1 MTFAVEVQAQRW
13 RDHCARVF
21 AGYSAAG
28 AEVVPVIKSNGY
40 GLGQSLLAME
50 AAALGATKVA
60 VGTVFEASEMLE
72 AFAGDIVVLEPF
84 NPADV
89 EAAAE
94 WERLA
99 SEPRLIATL
108 ASEAATAGL
117 PAERR
122 AMLELVSDMR
132 RFGFPSLDAMPMVR
146 AEGVTIHLPL
156 RRSSTDLLVLARRCA
171 PNLPLSVSHV
181 SPEEVRPLAEQTK
194 IEVRVGTAL
203 WLGDRAALSA
213 SGIVLEI
220 RQSDGSRAGYH
231 SRPTRRGGEYA
242 IVSGG
247 TAHGVGLEAP
257 AVMRDARSRVVAVA
271 KGALAATGRLRSPF
285 SVNGRKLDFVEPP
298 HQHVSMLWLP
308 RGHGLAVGDR
318 VHADVRFTTTRGD
331 VVRLLH

>member
-1 MTFAVEVQAQRW
+1 MTFAVEIQANRW

-21 AGYSAAG
+21 AEYSAAG

-40 GLGQSLLAME
+40 GLGQAFLATE
-50 AAALGATKVA
+50 ATALGARRVA
-60 VGTVFEASEMLE
+60 VGTIFEASELLKV
-72 AFAGDIVVLEPF
+72 FAGDIVVLEPF
-84 NPADV
+84 NPVDV

-94 WERLA
+94 WERLSA
-99 SEPRLIATL
+99 EPRLIATL
-108 ASEAATAGL
+108 ASESGATAL

-132 RFGFPSLDAMPMVR
+132 RFGFPSLDSMPMVR

-156 RRSSTDLLVLARRCA
+156 RRSATDLVALAQRCA

-181 SPEEVRPLAEQTK
+181 SPDAVKRLAEHTRVS
-194 IEVRVGTAL
+194 VRIGTAL
-203 WLGDRAALSA
+203 WLGDRAALGA
-213 SGIVLEI
+213 SGTVLEI
-220 RQSDGSRAGYH
+220 RPSDGSPAGYQ

-242 IVSGG
+242 VVSGG

-257 AVMRDARSRVVAVA
+257 VVMRDARSRVVAVA
-271 KGALAATGRLRSPF
+271 KGGLAAMGRMRSPF
-285 SVNGRKLDFVEPP
+285 SVNGEKLDFVEPP

-318 VHADVRFTTTRGD
+318 LHADVRYTITRGD